1 MKKKVLVLVIILILS
16 GCSRKEEP
24 HILKKYEA
32 TPAEFIVE
40 NIEKSK
46 KITILPYSEMSDGTY
61 QVNDRIYKYKLEKNG
76 TVNGGAEECVYIIL
90 SNEKD
95 VELHTLS
102 EGLSSLYYDCF
113 LKDSSDAVI
122 VGIR

>member
-1 MKKKVLVLVIILILS
+1 MKKKVLLLVIILILS

-40 NIEKSK
+40 NIEK
-46 KITILPYSEMSDGTY
+46 KITILSYSEMSDGTY
-61 QVNDRIYKYKLEKNG
+61 QVNDKIYKYKLEKNG
-76 TVNGGAEECVYIIL
+76 TVNGGTEKCVYIIL